1 MNSFVFHE
9 PKPHG
14 TPDFPFEYC
23 YVEKS
28 HARYNMPVHW
38 HKEWEII
45 HVIEGT
51 FSAYTDEVMFTAGPG
66 DFLLVRDGMLHGG
79 TPHECVYECFL
90 FDLHGLYR
98 NLDVVKPYLR
108 PVYRR
113 QILPDIYYPAG
124 KNAALS
130 DTVSKLSAL
139 CQKNEWNKEPHF
151 PLELI
156 VYGCISQLFC
166 VILTDKLYV
175 PNQANTPDNTHK
187 IDQLKVVLE
196 YIEQNYTAPLTL
208 SKLASVANL
217 NPSYFCRFFR
227 SITHQSP
234 MDYVNMRR
242 IEKVAQLLHHSN
254 RSTMDICMEC
264 GFDNYSNFIKV
275 FKKYK
280 GMTPKKYR
288 ESEFPSFPRQ
298 FEGAD
303 VRKNDI
309 NIH

>member
-1 MNSFVFHE
+1 MNSFIFHE

-14 TPDFPFEYC
+14 TPDFPFEYF

-28 HARYNMPVHW
+28 HAQYNMPFHW

-45 HVIEGT
+45 HVLEGT
-51 FSAYTDEVMFTAGPG
+51 FTVYADHIMYTVGPG
-66 DFLLVRDGMLHGG
+66 DFLLVQGGMLHGG
-79 TPHECVYECFL
+79 TPCDCVYECFV

-98 NLDVVKPYLR
+98 NLDTVKPYLR

-113 QILPDIYYPAG
+113 LVLPDIYYPSG
-124 KNAALS
+124 KNAVLS
-130 DTVSKLSAL
+130 HAISQLSEFCKSSERDPDRQA
-139 CQKNEWNKEPHF
+139 

-156 VYGCISQLFC
+156 VYGCICQIFS

-175 PNQANTPDNTHK
+175 PNREVAPAGTQK
-187 IDQLKVVLE
+187 IDQLKAVLE
-196 YIEQNYTAPLTL
+196 YIEQNYTASLTL
-208 SKLASVANL
+208 NQLASIANM

-234 MDYVNMRR
+234 MDYVNMCR
-242 IEKVAQLLHHSN
+242 IEKVAQLLLHSD
-254 RSTMDICMEC
+254 RPTIEICMEC
-264 GFDNYSNFIKV
+264 GFEDYSNFIKV

-288 ESEFPSFPRQ
+288 QSEQ
-298 FEGAD
+298 FFFAG
-303 VRKNDI
+303 
-309 NIH
+309 

>member
-1 MNSFVFHE
+1 MNFFAFHE
-9 PKPHG
+9 PGPHG
-14 TPDFPFEYC
+14 TPDFPFEYF

-28 HARYNMPVHW
+28 HSRYNMPVHW

-51 FSAYTDEVMFTAGPG
+51 FTAYADEVMFTAGPG

-79 TPHECVYECFL
+79 TPCDCVYECFL
-90 FDLHGLYR
+90 FDLRGLYR
-98 NLDVVKPYLR
+98 NLDVVKSYLR
-108 PVYRR
+108 PVYCR
-113 QILPDIYYPAG
+113 QILPDIYYPSG
-124 KNAALS
+124 KNTALS
-130 DTVSKLSAL
+130 YTVSQLSEF
-139 CQKNEWNKEPHF
+139 CQKSEWNKELQF

-156 VYGCISQLFC
+156 AYGCISQLFS
-166 VILTDKLYV
+166 VILTDKLYIT
-175 PNQANTPDNTHK
+175 NQANIPDDTHK

-208 SKLASVANL
+208 SQLASVANM

-234 MDYVNMRR
+234 MDYVNRYR

-254 RSTMDICMEC
+254 RPAMDISMEC

-288 ESEFPSFPRQ
+288 ET
-298 FEGAD
+298 
-303 VRKNDI
+303 
-309 NIH
+309 

>member
-1 MNSFVFHE
+1 MNSYVFHE
-9 PKPHG
+9 RKPHG

-28 HARYNMPVHW
+28 HSRYNMPFHW

-51 FSAYTDEVMFTAGPG
+51 FTAYADNVMFTAGPG

-79 TPHECVYECFL
+79 TPEDCVYECFL

-98 NLDVVKPYLR
+98 NLDIVKPYLR

-113 QILPDIYYPAG
+113 RILPPIYYPCDQ
-124 KNAALS
+124 NAALS
-130 DTVSKLSAL
+130 RAVTQLSEFCREHEQGAQL
-139 CQKNEWNKEPHF
+139 
-151 PLELI
+151 PLELM
-156 VYGCISQLFC
+156 VYSCISQFFS

-175 PNQANTPDNTHK
+175 QNQATASDNNHR
-187 IDQLKVVLE
+187 IDQLKAVLE
-196 YIEQNYTAPLTL
+196 YIEQNYASPLTL
-208 SKLASVANL
+208 NELASVSNM

-227 SITHQSP
+227 SITQQSP
-234 MDYVNMRR
+234 MDYVNMYR
-242 IEKVAQLLHHSN
+242 IEKVAQLLHHSS
-254 RSTMDICMEC
+254 RPTIDICMEC
-264 GFDNYSNFIKV
+264 GFNEYSNFIKV

-288 ESEFPSFPRQ
+288 ESS
-298 FEGAD
+298 
-303 VRKNDI
+303 
-309 NIH
+309 